1 MNKYQWN
8 YSTDAKYAM
17 SLEQYVLK
25 LCDEISEP
33 LEHLEECD
41 GDMLM
46 SEYRKLVGGAW
57 HLRHLVKQINEEEL

>member
-17 SLEQYVLK
+17 TLEEYVLK
-25 LCDEISEP
+25 LCDEICEP

-41 GDMLM
+41 GDMMM

-57 HLRHLVKQINEEEL
+57 HLRHLVKQLNEEEL

>member
-25 LCDEISEP
+25 LCDEICEP
-33 LEHLEECD
+33 LENLEECD

-57 HLRHLVKQINEEEL
+57 HLRHLVKQLNEEL